1 MEIRGFLA
9 SRICLC
15 LVVLVLASAPMA
27 AQTLV
32 ATPAGVAF
40 TYNAGQKA
48 PEPVTVV
55 ITTSSGS
62 TPSFTASLASSS
74 GTPATLFAL
83 SPSGSTIQ
91 VGIEVAAL
99 ESLLNSPGIYTA
111 TITVTAS
118 GFSNLTIPVTLTLGE
133 QLTVQALPAALT
145 FNLPSAQTSQTVSLT
160 GTTVTQVPF
169 TFTIATTTGGD
180 WLSATASATSTPA
193 TLTVTVNPGSLTPG
207 TYNGTI
213 TVNGNL
219 NIPVT
224 FVLGVNTLTASPGSF
239 AFSFTAGGTIP
250 PADVLMLSST
260 LTPNTFTAQASSTGN
275 WLLVNGVTSVV
286 AGALPANLNITVNPT
301 GLAAGNYQGSIAVTS
316 GDGSVQNVT
325 VTLVVNGLSQI
336 ANPTSLVFVAQAG
349 GASPATQFVLVNQ
362 APNVTYTAAVLS
374 GAAWLSV
381 SPSSG
386 SLPAQLTATVN
397 STALAAGTYSGT
409 IQVSLNSS
417 HSQTIEV
424 SLTVSANPV
433 LTTSSGTLLFDYF
446 SGNGAPPP
454 VTLNVTVSSGSQQA
468 YTLAGG
474 LPPWLQASVVSNE
487 FTTPSSIDVAVV
499 PESLSNGLYLA
510 DIILTPTAQGGVQV
524 VVPVLLTVSGA
535 TPLIT
540 NVTSLTFSSL
550 AGGSPQSQVIQASA
564 SVSTSFIAAA
574 NTTSGGSWLSVS
586 PASGTAGLMGTPL
599 TVTANAASLAVGTY
613 QGTITLTTSEGV
625 VTQVAVTFNVGNST
639 LSVSPSTLAFA
650 YTQGGALPDTQT
662 VQVSGTQ
669 SFTASA
675 SATSGGTWLSVSP
688 GSGTGNASL
697 TVTANPAGL
706 AAGTYNG
713 SVIVTPATGAAQ
725 TVAVTLTVTGG
736 SLAVTQNSL
745 AFSYISGNPSPA
757 PQTVGLSASSAV
769 AFTVTASSSGW
780 LSVTPLSGTT
790 PATLTVSVNTTDL
803 GAGAYTGTIVV
814 NGQITITVSLS
825 VTSPLPVINAVVNAA
840 SYLGGGIA
848 PGEIVTVFGTFLGP
862 STGQGATVTNGFI
875 GTALANVQVTFNGYP
890 GPLLYVSAGQINT
903 IVPYELAG
911 ASNALVEVIF
921 GKASSNVVLLPVVSS
936 APGIFSA
943 NASGTG
949 PGAILDKNNNLVT
962 ASNPV
967 SPGSVIQIFATG
979 QGQTNPAG
987 IDGLIE
993 PLVGPWPS
1001 PTLAPGVMIGNLPAN
1016 TTYVGAAPGL
1026 VAGALQINAVIPDG
1040 VASGAVPVI
1049 VFIGPNGSQAGITVS
1064 VQ

>member
-1 MEIRGFLA
+1 MEIRGFLV
-9 SRICLC
+9 SKFCLC
-15 LVVLVLASAPMA
+15 LVVLVLASAPVA
-27 AQTLV
+27 AQTLL
-32 ATPAGVAF
+32 ATPAGVVF

-48 PEPVTVV
+48 PEPVTVA

-62 TPSFTASLASSS
+62 TPSFTASLASTS

-83 SPSGSTIQ
+83 TPNGFTMQ
-91 VGIEVAAL
+91 VGIEVATL
-99 ESLLNSPGIYTA
+99 DSLLNSPGTYTA

-118 GFSNLTIPVTLTLGE
+118 GFSNLTIPVTLTLGG
-133 QLTVQALPAALT
+133 QLTVQASPAALT
-145 FNLPSAQTSQTVSLT
+145 FNLPSAQTSQSVSLT

-180 WLSATASATSTPA
+180 WLSATASATATPA
-193 TLTVTVNPGSLTPG
+193 TLTVTVSPGSLTPG

-213 TVNGNL
+213 TVNGSL

-224 FVLGVNTLTASPGSF
+224 FELAANTLTASPSSF

-250 PADVLMLSST
+250 GADVLMLSSS

-286 AGALPANLNITVNPT
+286 AGALPANLNVTVNPT

-325 VTLVVNGLSQI
+325 VTLVVNGLSSI

-349 GASPATQFVLVNQ
+349 EASPVAQFVLVNQ
-362 APNVTYTAAVLS
+362 APNVTYTATVLS
-374 GAAWLSV
+374 GASWLSV

-386 SLPAQLTATVN
+386 SLPAQLTVTVN

-433 LTTSSGTLLFDYF
+433 LLTNSGTLVFDYF
-446 SGNGAPPP
+446 SGNGAPPA
-454 VTLNVTVSSGSQQA
+454 VTLNITVSSGSQQA
-468 YTLAGG
+468 YALAAG

-487 FTTPSSIDVAVV
+487 FNTPSSLDVAVV

-510 DIILTPTAQGGVQV
+510 DIILTPAAQGGVQI

-540 NVTSLTFSSL
+540 SVTSLTFSAL
-550 AGGSPQSQVIQASA
+550 AGGSPQSQVFQASA

-574 NTTSGGSWLSVS
+574 NTTSGGDWLSVS
-586 PASGTAGLMGTPL
+586 PASGTAGMTGTPL

-613 QGTITLTTSEGV
+613 QGTITLTTGSGV
-625 VTQVAVTFNVGNST
+625 VTQVAVTFNVGNGA

-650 YTQGGALPDTQT
+650 YSQGGALPATQT
-662 VQVSGTQ
+662 VQVSSSQ

-675 SATSGGTWLSVSP
+675 SASSGGTWLSVSP

-713 SVIVTPATGAAQ
+713 NITVTPATGAAQ
-725 TVAVTLTVTGG
+725 TVTVTLTVTGT
-736 SLAVTQNSL
+736 LAVTPNSL
-745 AFSYISGNPSPA
+745 AFSYVSGNPSPA

-825 VTSPLPVINAVVNAA
+825 VTSPLPFINAVVNAA

-862 STGQGATVTNGFI
+862 SIGQGATVSNGFI
-875 GTALANVQVTFNGYP
+875 GSSLANVQVTFNGYP
-890 GPLLYVSAGQINT
+890 GPLLYVSATQVNT

-921 GKASSNVVLLPVVSS
+921 GKASSNAVLLPVVSS

-943 NASGTG
+943 SATGTG

-967 SPGSVIQIFATG
+967 SPGAVVQIFATG
-979 QGQTNPAG
+979 QGQTNPPG

-1001 PTLAPGVMIGNLPAN
+1001 PKLAPGVMIGNLPAN